1 MKISN
6 VNYFYQDELIRR
18 LRNVTMLEDDK
29 AYPYKDAVITSEHL
43 NPRELTP
50 PQNYLLSSALT
61 NIFDLE
67 DAFKNYDKQSVI
79 TGNYYFDIFDLSG
92 GFLEYGLHEYTSSL
106 LPSITMTLLPP
117 IIEESIEASG
127 SVKLIICDGMH
138 RVYSS
143 MIRRLDKINCIYIRG
158 VDKKYPYYAYPVVD
172 GWDGVKIID
181 KLEPGLIKKF
191 HRIKNN
197 KKLYRNFNSVFTN
210 CSAPRK

>member
-1 MKISN
+1 MKIDN
-6 VNYFYQDELIRR
+6 VSYFYQDELIRR

-29 AYPYKDAVITSEHL
+29 AYPYKDAVITSEYL

-67 DAFKNYDKQSVI
+67 DAFSGYAERNLCH
-79 TGNYYFDIFDLSG
+79 YFDIFDLSG
-92 GFLEYGLHEYTSSL
+92 GFLEYEASKYTHPDSPL
-106 LPSITMTLLPP
+106 IPTTLLPP
-117 IIEESIEASG
+117 IIEESIEEDG

-138 RVYSS
+138 RVYAS
-143 MIRRLDKINCIYIRG
+143 MIKHLDRINCIYIRG
-158 VDKKYPYYAYPVVD
+158 VNRKYPYYAYPVVN

-197 KKLYRNFNSVFTN
+197 KKLYRNFDSVFTN
-210 CSAPRK
+210 CSAPR

>member
-1 MKISN
+1 MKVYN
-6 VNYFYQDELIRR
+6 VRYFFQDELVRR

-29 AYPYKDAVITSEHL
+29 VYPYKDAVITSEYL

-67 DAFKNYDKQSVI
+67 DAFIQYERENQD
-79 TGNYYFDIFDLSG
+79 YYFDIFDFGG
-92 GFLEYGLHEYTSSL
+92 GFLEYEALEHVGISNLK
-106 LPSITMTLLPP
+106 TLLPP
-117 IIEESIEASG
+117 IIEESIEADG

-138 RVYSS
+138 RVYAS
-143 MIRRLDKINCIYIRG
+143 IIKNLDKINCIYIRG
-158 VDKKYPYYAYPVVD
+158 INRRCPYYAYPVVG
-172 GWDGVKIID
+172 GWSGVKIIE

-197 KKLYRNFNSVFTN
+197 KKLYRNFDSVFTN
-210 CSAPRK
+210 CSSPRK

>member
-1 MKISN
+1 MKIDN
-6 VNYFYQDELIRR
+6 VSYFYQCELIRR
-18 LRNVTMLEDDK
+18 LRNITMLENDK
-29 AYPYKDAVITSEHL
+29 AYPYKDAVITSEYL

-67 DAFKNYDKQSVI
+67 DAFKNYDKQNI
-79 TGNYYFDIFDLSG
+79 INGNYYFDIFDLSG
-92 GFLEYGLHEYTSSL
+92 GFLEYGSYEYVK
-106 LPSITMTLLPP
+106 PSMQRTLLPP
-117 IIEESIEASG
+117 IIEESIEEDG

-158 VDKKYPYYAYPVVD
+158 IDKKYPYYAYPVIN

-181 KLEPGLIKKF
+181 KLEAGLIKKF

-197 KKLYRNFNSVFTN
+197 KKLYRNFDSVFTN